1 MQNKTSIFKTD
12 DGKSHL
18 FTFSLIC
25 SLFFLWAFC
34 NSMIDSMDKHF
45 QDFLHLSKRESA
57 WVQFAHYLGYFL
69 MALPAGWLTHK
80 LGYKKG
86 ILAGLFIVSLGC
98 LWFIP
103 ATAIATFW
111 AFLLG
116 VCIVS
121 MGLTFLETIANP
133 YVTVLGS
140 PQFAATRINLAQ
152 SFNGLGWPLGPL
164 VGGMFF
170 YASENAGGAQAA
182 NETLWIPYAGIG
194 VFVLI
199 LSMVFCIV
207 KLPELSGIDVHEGA
221 SEHSSGFQSTGSQTM
236 NFRLML
242 LNVVVLSFA
251 VATIAVAFCSIFKL
265 QDSTVHMI
273 FGALVVLPTIYSAI
287 RLQSTVKTLSPQSV
301 WSYPHFSGATIAQ
314 FFYVA
319 AQAGTFAFFMNYVT
333 EELPPL
339 PEMFNGSWILGGVD
353 GSILKEG
360 ILKVTEKGGTKLLS
374 IAFAFFVLG
383 RFTGAALLK
392 KLPAHRVLGTY
403 GLVNVVL
410 MLLVSLKMGWLSAL
424 ALFLSFFFMSIMY
437 PTIFALGIFGLGEK
451 AKVASSYIVMAIMGG
466 AILPKAMGWVGDHY
480 NMSVGFVIPMI
491 CFAVVASYGLFWSK
505 LSGSEGLVGLK
516 SSGGH

>member
-1 MQNKTSIFKTD
+1 
-12 DGKSHL
+12 
-18 FTFSLIC
+18 
-25 SLFFLWAFC
+25 
-34 NSMIDSMDKHF
+34 MDKHF

-86 ILAGLFIVSLGC
+86 ILAGLLIVSLGC

-103 ATAIATFW
+103 ATKIATFW

-140 PQFAATRINLAQ
+140 PKFAASRINLAQ

-164 VGGMFF
+164 VGGLFF
-170 YASENAGGAQAA
+170 YASAEAGGAQAA

-194 VFVLI
+194 VFVFL
-199 LSMVFCIV
+199 LFLVFLAV
-207 KLPELSGIDVHEGA
+207 KLPDLVEETTAGSDSETTLDV
-221 SEHSSGFQSTGSQTM
+221 SPNRSI
-236 NFRLML
+236 NYKLML
-242 LNVVVLSFA
+242 LNVLVLSFA
-251 VATIAVAFCSIFKL
+251 IATIVIAFCSIFNL
-265 QDSTVHMI
+265 SDTAIHWIFASTV
-273 FGALVVLPTIYSAI
+273 LLPTLYGAF
-287 RLQSTVKTLSPQSV
+287 RLKVVSFNLSSKSV
-301 WSYPHFSGATIAQ
+301 WAYPHFSGSTIAQ

-339 PEMFNGSWILGGVD
+339 PELFNGSWILGGVD
-353 GSILKEG
+353 GSIVKEG

-374 IAFAFFVLG
+374 IAFGLFVLG

-403 GLVNVVL
+403 GAINVLL
-410 MLLVSLKMGWLSAL
+410 MLLITLKIGWLSVL
-424 ALFLSFFFMSIMY
+424 ALFLSFFFMSVMY

-480 NMSVGFVIPMI
+480 NMSVGFVIPMA
-491 CFAVVASYGLFWSK
+491 CFMVVSLYGFSWSK
-505 LSGSEGLVGLK
+505 LSGSQGLVGIK

>member
-1 MQNKTSIFKTD
+1 
-12 DGKSHL
+12 
-18 FTFSLIC
+18 
-25 SLFFLWAFC
+25 
-34 NSMIDSMDKHF
+34 MDKHF
-45 QDFLHLSKRESA
+45 QDFLHLTKSQSA

-69 MALPAGWLTHK
+69 MALPAGWLTRK

-86 ILAGLFIVSLGC
+86 ILSGLLIVSLGC

-164 VGGMFF
+164 VGGVFF
-170 YASENAGGAQAA
+170 YASEHEGGAQAA
-182 NETLWIPYAGIG
+182 NETLWVPYAGIG
-194 VFVLI
+194 VFVFVLAI
-199 LSMVFCIV
+199 VFMLV
-207 KLPELSGIDVHEGA
+207 KLPELSGVDVHEG
-221 SEHSSGFQSTGSQTM
+221 SSTSSSTSQSTGSQSV
-236 NFRLML
+236 NYWLML
-242 LNVVVLSFA
+242 LNVLVLSFA
-251 VATIAVAFCSIFKL
+251 MATIVVAFSSIFAL
-265 QDSTVHMI
+265 EDSVVHAI
-273 FGALVVLPTIYSAI
+273 FAAVVVLPTVFYGI
-287 RLQSTVKTLSPQSV
+287 RLRSTVRTLSPQSV
-301 WSYPHFSGATIAQ
+301 WSYPHFSGSTIAQ

-339 PEMFNGSWILGGVD
+339 PEILNGSWILGGVD
-353 GSILKEG
+353 GSIIKEG

-374 IAFAFFVLG
+374 IAFGLFVLG

-392 KLPAHRVLGTY
+392 KQSAHRVLAIY
-403 GLVNVVL
+403 GMMNVGL
-410 MLLVSLKMGWLSAL
+410 MLIVVMKLGWISAI

-451 AKVASSYIVMAIMGG
+451 AKVASSGSGRARRGG
-466 AILPKAMGWVGDHY
+466 AILPQATGWVGDHY

-491 CFAVVASYGLFWSK
+491 CFGVVALYGFLWSK

-516 SSGGH
+516 STGGH